1 MMNKMKYRRYKD
13 KAFLYLMFLITII
26 AITPLAS
33 IIFELVAKGFN
44 QLNISF
50 FTEVAPTTL
59 DSMLAKST
67 GNPVKGGIA
76 NGIVGT
82 LQIVGIASLM
92 AIPLGGF
99 VGIYLAENPNK
110 KFSTLVSFSTD
121 LLAGIPSIVYGIIA
135 YAWIVIKITD
145 GYSGFAGSVALSIM
159 MLPLV
164 IRSTEESIKMIPA
177 SLKEAS
183 LALGTSY
190 RKTILRVILPSAMS
204 GLFTGILL
212 SISRVIGETAP
223 LILTALGS
231 QVINLDITKPT
242 SAIPLLIW
250 EFYNDPY
257 LINMIWSSSLFL
269 MLLVLIFNIS
279 AKQISKRWAI
289 Q

>member
-1 MMNKMKYRRYKD
+1 MKYRRYKD

-92 AIPLGGF
+92 AIPLGVF

>member
-1 MMNKMKYRRYKD
+1 MNKMKYRRYKD

-92 AIPLGGF
+92 AIPLGVF

-145 GYSGFAGSVALSIM
+145 GYSGFAGSVALAIM

>member
-1 MMNKMKYRRYKD
+1 MNKIKYRRYKD

-92 AIPLGGF
+92 AIPLGVF

>member
-1 MMNKMKYRRYKD
+1 MNKMKYRRYKD

-92 AIPLGGF
+92 AIPLGVF

-231 QVINLDITKPT
+231 QVINLDMTKPT